1 MPILNKNWPG
11 WRKAKTRKKLL
22 ATLSADEIAALYWH
36 WPFWARPDQLPPP
49 GQWVSWLMLGGRG
62 AGKTRAGAEWV
73 RQRVEAD
80 ARHIALIGETYH
92 EARVVMVEGPSGLL
106 AISPPHNRP
115 RFLPSRHLLQWPNGA
130 QARLFSSERPEALRG
145 PQFDTAWCDELAKW
159 RRDEETWDMLQFGL
173 RLGRAPQQMIT
184 TTPRPTA
191 LLKRLI
197 DDPTCVL
204 TRAATLDNRANLAPG
219 FIDHVVG
226 RYVGTALGRQELDGD
241 LIDDQPGALW
251 QREIFES
258 CRVTQVPPLQQ
269 TIIAL
274 DPRGRVQSRTR
285 TISAGEQPRRFD
297 LHYLDG
303 ENDYGATHVSARHDG
318 GDEPVAQLT
327 VPLAM
332 TSRQA
337 TQLASRLLYEARG
350 ESEMLTLTLS
360 PQCLDI
366 EAGDII
372 RHADKHWRVRRVSY
386 GTPIEL
392 HAMRHHPGLYGA
404 FSAAGSTAQAPS
416 GTGQIT
422 RPELFVL
429 DLPAPALRYHP
440 QPVDVPLL
448 AAFATP
454 WPGQVAVEAPP
465 NINRTLRQPSVV
477 GHNLTELQVGPV
489 GRWDRGTYLDIEL
502 AGGALA
508 ADAFGA
514 DTAGWPVYRRSHSAV
529 FVFSQYAAA
538 ATRLGAGLPPV
549 L

>member
-1 MPILNKNWPG
+1 MPILNKDWPG

-92 EARVVMVEGPSGLL
+92 EARAVMVEGPSGLL

-173 RLGRAPQQMIT
+173 RLGREPQQMIT

-258 CRVTQVPPLQQ
+258 CRVTHVPPLQQ

-274 DPRGRVQSRTR
+274 DPPVSSGPKADACGIIIIGLGQDGRAYVLEDRSVRGLSPAQWAGHVRAAYRQHAAAALVGEVNQGGELVREIVLRDAPDIHFCPVRAVTGKLMRAEPVTALYERGRVLHC
-285 TISAGEQPRRFD
+285 GRFD
-297 LHYLDG
+297 AL
-303 ENDYGATHVSARHDG
+303 E
-318 GDEPVAQLT
+318 DE
-327 VPLAM
+327 M
-332 TSRQA
+332 
-337 TQLASRLLYEARG
+337 
-350 ESEMLTLTLS
+350 
-360 PQCLDI
+360 C
-366 EAGDII
+366 
-372 RHADKHWRVRRVSY
+372 
-386 GTPIEL
+386 
-392 HAMRHHPGLYGA
+392 
-404 FSAAGSTAQAPS
+404 
-416 GTGQIT
+416 
-422 RPELFVL
+422 
-429 DLPAPALRYHP
+429 RY
-440 QPVDVPLL
+440 
-448 AAFATP
+448 
-454 WPGQVAVEAPP
+454 
-465 NINRTLRQPSVV
+465 V
-477 GHNLTELQVGPV
+477 GH
-489 GRWDRGTYLDIEL
+489 GRSPDRLD
-502 AGGALA
+502 ALVW
-508 ADAFGA
+508 GVSWLLLRPPRQ
-514 DTAGWPVYRRSHSAV
+514 TPPRMRR
-529 FVFSQYAAA
+529 
-538 ATRLGAGLPPV
+538 L
-549 L
+549 